1 MLSKEHMVV
10 ALDEKV
16 FVFNFDNLKC
26 IDQIETL
33 DNPKGIVG
41 LAQGEKPVNRVVA
54 CPHEYKGMLKVHI
67 FVMDKSIENIVTA
80 HESEIG
86 ALTINSEGTLIAS
99 ASTKGTLI
107 RIISVEG
114 GEQLQELRRGTG
126 KADIHNLI
134 FHPSLNLL
142 ACCSDRKSV
151 HVFEIKKSV
160 AKCIDAREFGFSK
173 SKKRKDVEADNRKS
187 GLKFL
192 GVFSKFFNSDWSVSK
207 IKIQEAD
214 KV

>member
-1 MLSKEHMVV
+1 
-10 ALDEKV
+10 
-16 FVFNFDNLKC
+16 
-26 IDQIETL
+26 
-33 DNPKGIVG
+33 
-41 LAQGEKPVNRVVA
+41 
-54 CPHEYKGMLKVHI
+54 MLKVHI

-86 ALTINSEGTLIAS
+86 ALTVNSEGTLIAS

-107 RIISVEG
+107 RILSVEG

-126 KADIHNLI
+126 KAVISNLI

-142 ACCSDRKSV
+142 ACCSDKRSV

-160 AKCIDAREFGFSK
+160 EKCIDSKEFGFTK
-173 SKKRKDVEADNRKS
+173 SKKRKNVEADNRKS
-187 GLKFL
+187 GLRFL

-207 IKIQEAD
+207 IKIPEVD
-214 KV
+214 KI